1 MTAPFLYIFF
11 YTSYKT
17 AQKKTHLLEISKF
30 HLGNTSFLY
39 DFTY

>member
-11 YTSYKT
+11 YASYKMT
-17 AQKKTHLLEISKF
+17 QKKTHSFEILRF